1 MEALGITLSGLV
13 TQIVSFVILFV
24 VLWKLLYGPVIRV
37 LDQRSERI
45 RESLEAS
52 QRAQEEAATSRQ
64 EMEARL
70 NEARSEGQ
78 ELIAQA
84 REVADRFREEELAK
98 AREDIAGERTRAQ
111 ANIQRERDAAIE
123 DLRREFAGL
132 AIVAAERMIDRSLDE
147 AAHRD
152 LIQQVLDEGADVGG
166 SRY

>member
-147 AAHRD
+147 AAHRY

>member
-45 RESLEAS
+45 RESLDAS

-64 EMEARL
+64 EREARL

-152 LIQQVLDEGADVGG
+152 LIQQVLDEGAEVGG

>member
-78 ELIAQA
+78 QLIAQA